1 MESRKERGGESDRHR
16 EVKDRE
22 KRISRELSPL
32 DHRGGEV
39 EVEKKSNRRPVS
51 REHSNAGSKNDCR
64 SPCLSGVIY
73 PLISEVSSNYFLLL
87 PNCATKMKLLLFIQ
101 S

>member
-1 MESRKERGGESDRHR
+1 MSVENRKERGDSERHR

-32 DHRGGEV
+32 DHRGEP

-73 PLISEVSSNYFLLL
+73 PLISEVS
-87 PNCATKMKLLLFIQ
+87 
-101 S
+101 